1 MDKDQA
7 MKIITP
13 IPLKERHRWTMLAY
27 SGDRIDVIDCIEPQ
41 GCEQVQ
47 QGAVSCVA
55 WETMQFLR
63 L

>member
-1 MDKDQA
+1 